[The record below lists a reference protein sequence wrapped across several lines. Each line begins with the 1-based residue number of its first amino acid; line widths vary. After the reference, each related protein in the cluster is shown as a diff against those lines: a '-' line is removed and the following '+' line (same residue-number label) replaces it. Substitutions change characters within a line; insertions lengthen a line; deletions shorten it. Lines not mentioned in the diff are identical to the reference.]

1 MDGFLIDIASGIV
14 AACVLAGAGDRI
26 VRVVPARYRLF
37 HATIPVHPVLAG
49 GALGLLSS
57 LPSPAW
63 MGGGM
68 AGRVLWYAAAGVLAV
83 PVYRVVRRLVDARG
97 KAA

>member
-1 MDGFLIDIASGIV
+1 MDGFLLEIASGIV
-14 AACVLAGAGDRI
+14 AACVLAGLGDRI

-37 HATIPVHPVLAG
+37 HATIPVHPILTGA
-49 GALGLLSS
+49 ALGLLPS
-57 LPSPAW
+57 LPAPTW

-83 PVYRVVRRLVDARG
+83 PVYRVIRRLIDARG
-97 KAA
+97 RAA